1 MGGVGGHPAETTKR
15 PSTLNFIYEHP
26 RTAPLGSDGAL
37 VPTEME
43 KPPAMPGRRDSV
55 LERATNDKW
64 GRDRYDRCGI
74 FSQQFNSCSIISKCA
89 DRLCLDGEE
98 DATAHHFSSWM
109 GGWPDYMLRWRTVDN
124 ISYKDSVLTKYSVR
138 HMIQQALMPP
148 CMFNW
153 FMIRSVFAF
162 EWTRWFDV
170 QKEDLLESMAAEQ
183 TNVGLLSALMAT
195 IAISTVLLGDSGSGS
210 PVADNPVYTIAWG
223 LSTMAFICA
232 TVLSVILLLLVNEL
246 SSQDEARQ
254 FKDRMSWVATIPMF
268 NFVVGICLGAIGVL
282 TWFHANFGVSNLATF
297 VVLLFILVQST
308 FVLPVF
314 YGVQTLWT
322 VGETTKIML
331 ESKERVA
338 LSAPE
343 IDAKLRSYVQIL
355 DKKYHRGRVSNGK
368 NSSKFDGRA
377 ALAPPN
383 VVLFG

>member
-1 MGGVGGHPAETTKR
+1 M
-15 PSTLNFIYEHP
+15 
-26 RTAPLGSDGAL
+26 
-37 VPTEME
+37 
-43 KPPAMPGRRDSV
+43 
-55 LERATNDKW
+55 
-64 GRDRYDRCGI
+64 
-74 FSQQFNSCSIISKCA
+74 
-89 DRLCLDGEE
+89 
-98 DATAHHFSSWM
+98 
-109 GGWPDYMLRWRTVDN
+109 
-124 ISYKDSVLTKYSVR
+124 
-138 HMIQQALMPP
+138 
-148 CMFNW
+148 
-153 FMIRSVFAF
+153 
-162 EWTRWFDV
+162 
-170 QKEDLLESMAAEQ
+170 
-183 TNVGLLSALMAT
+183 
-195 IAISTVLLGDSGSGS
+195 
-210 PVADNPVYTIAWG
+210 
-223 LSTMAFICA
+223 CA
-232 TVLSVILLLLVNEL
+232 TVLSVILLLLINEL

-254 FKDRMSWVATIPMF
+254 FKDRMSWVATFPMF
-268 NFVVGICLGAIGVL
+268 NFFFGICLSLIGVL